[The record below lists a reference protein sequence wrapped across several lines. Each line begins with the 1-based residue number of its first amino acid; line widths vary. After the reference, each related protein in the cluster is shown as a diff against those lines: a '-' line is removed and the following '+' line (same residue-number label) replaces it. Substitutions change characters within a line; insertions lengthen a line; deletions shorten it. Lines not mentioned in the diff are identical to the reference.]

1 MEVTADVAEADA
13 SSVKIGQVAA
23 VTFSATSTTVSG
35 HVTAVALQGTTSSNV
50 VEYPVTV
57 ALDSVPAT
65 ARPGASVSLVI
76 TTGSRSNVL
85 ALSSSAVTTVGN
97 THTVTVLRN
106 GTQQIVPVT
115 IGLVGNSTT
124 QIVSGLSAG
133 DVVVIPTATTSSS
146 TGGFPSLGGGGL
158 GGGLGGARR

>member
-13 SSVKIGQVAA
+13 ASVKIGQVAA

-35 HVTAVALQGTTSSNV
+35 RVTAVALQGTTTSNV

-57 ALDSVPAT
+57 ALDSVPPT
-65 ARPGASVSLVI
+65 ARPGASVSIVI

-85 ALSSSAVTTVGN
+85 ALSSSAVTTLGN

-106 GTQQIVPVT
+106 GTKQVVPVT

-124 QIVSGLSAG
+124 QIVSGLSEG
-133 DVVVIPTATTSSS
+133 DVVVIPTTTTTST
-146 TGGFPSLGGGGL
+146 TGGFPGLGGGGL
-158 GGGLGGARR
+158 GTSLRGAGR